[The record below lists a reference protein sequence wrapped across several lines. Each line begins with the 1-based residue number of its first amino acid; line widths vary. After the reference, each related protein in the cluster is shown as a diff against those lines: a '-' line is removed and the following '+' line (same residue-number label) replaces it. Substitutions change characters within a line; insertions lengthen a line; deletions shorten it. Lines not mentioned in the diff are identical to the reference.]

1 MSETAAAIESHLGM
15 FILGA
20 QDARTARRAIVDQL
34 QSVRMESRCARRLLE
49 RVVETTT
56 KAEAMRT
63 GEAIQS
69 CRAVFEIIGRLPVR
83 YRPSPAKL
91 RFIYV
96 HATSFGMGYH
106 AVTH

>member
-1 MSETAAAIESHLGM
+1 MSETAAAIESDLAM
-15 FILGA
+15 FVLGA
-20 QDARTARRAIVDQL
+20 QDARMARRAIVKHL
-34 QSVRMESRCARRLLE
+34 RVACIESKRARRLLE

-63 GEAIQS
+63 GEAVQS
-69 CRAVFEIIGRLPVR
+69 RRAVFDVIGRLPVR

-96 HATSFGMGYH
+96 HAASFGMGYH
-106 AVTH
+106 AVKQ